1 MRDQVCEWE
10 TLNDEAPRASKR
22 KYQDLEQRSAGEH
35 ELLNHLR
42 VLSEP
47 DCLNLVKRLRDGHS
61 VNDLLISARELSGT
75 VDALASDHNM
85 MDIQQPNVT
94 DQRHAR
100 ARAGFVSA
108 SNQIGGEIH
117 PSSRPI
123 LPPISSFW
131 YATPFTNAGCVAR
144 TQH

>member
-35 ELLNHLR
+35 ELLSHLR
-42 VLSEP
+42 NLSEP
-47 DCLNLVKRLRDGHS
+47 DCLGLVRRLRDGHS

-75 VDALASDHNM
+75 VNALASDHNM
-85 MDIQQPNVT
+85 MDIHQPNMA
-94 DQRHAR
+94 DQRD

-131 YATPFTNAGCVAR
+131 YATLFTNAGCVAR